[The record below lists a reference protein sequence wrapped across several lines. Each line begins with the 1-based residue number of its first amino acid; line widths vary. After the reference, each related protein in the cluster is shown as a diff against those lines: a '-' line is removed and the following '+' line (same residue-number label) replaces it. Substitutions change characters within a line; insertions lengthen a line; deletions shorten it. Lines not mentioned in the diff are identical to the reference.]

1 MRKPFEI
8 QEGAWWVVPD
18 GRTIAVPS
26 FHESWLTAHPA
37 IAGGARNTIEFVKK
51 SGWLSV
57 TLYTGGM
64 MEIISRDQKDPRQQN
79 AILQLLEVNRPL
91 LAKAVIFVPEVD
103 GCLTLGP
110 ELLDER
116 ERISALLAHFE
127 EAATTADPQ
136 GSTAG

>member
-8 QEGAWWVVPD
+8 GEGAWWVVPD

-26 FHESWLTAHPA
+26 FHESWLASHPA

-64 MEIISRDQKDPRQQN
+64 VEIISRDQNDPRQQK

-91 LAKAVIFVPEVD
+91 LTKAVIFVPAVD

-110 ELLDER
+110 EALDDS
-116 ERISALLAHFE
+116 ERISVLLARFE
-127 EAATTADPQ
+127 ETATTADPQ
-136 GSTAG
+136 GSTEG